1 MFCFKKKKQLSENER
16 NELRRQKDH
25 DFWMNEIQY
34 LWFKDRQECLT
45 IRGRD
50 IECCWVNNYKNKQW
64 VKNESDKW
72 VKNESD
78 KTSSN
83 EVYITN
89 CDFMIR
95 TRSGKEFSLKYEDWL
110 KARFEDP
117 NYKCVK

>member
-1 MFCFKKKKQLSENER
+1 MFGFKKKKQLSENER
-16 NELRRQKDH
+16 KELRRQKDH
-25 DFWMNEIQY
+25 DFWMNEFQT
-34 LWFKDRQECLT
+34 LFFKDGQEVLV

-50 IECCWVNNYKNKQW
+50 IECCWVDNHGNKQW
-64 VKNESDKW
+64 ITDESG
-72 VKNESD
+72 

-83 EVYITN
+83 KAYLSE

-95 TRSGKEFSLKYEDWL
+95 TRSGKEFSLKYEYWL

>member
-1 MFCFKKKKQLSENER
+1 MFGFNKKKQLSEHER

-25 DFWMNEIQY
+25 DFWMNELQY
-34 LWFKDRQECLT
+34 LWFKDCQECLT

-50 IECCWVNNYKNKQW
+50 IECCWVDNHGNKQW
-64 VKNESDKW
+64 VNDESG
-72 VKNESD
+72 
-78 KTSSN
+78 KTTSN
-83 EVYITN
+83 EVYTAN

-110 KARFEDP
+110 KAGFEDP